1 MKQRKKI
8 DRSKDT
14 RRLVLVT
21 VAVVIVFSFLTVYFS
36 MNNEEQAQKK
46 EQTITD
52 DFGRTLLIPDNPQ
65 RIVSLAPSATEILFV
80 LGLEGRIVGV
90 DDNSDYPEAVK
101 EIQKVGGWI
110 PDLEKIVA
118 LKPDLVLVSDMT
130 SVELIASLEGK
141 GLTIVCLA
149 PKTVYG
155 VIQDINLVGQ
165 ITGKPDVAEAVAEK
179 LEQRIITIT
188 RVTRNTELYR
198 PTVYLEYYPYWTFG
212 LGSFGNDLISMAGG
226 RNIAADAAAEYFN
239 VSNEYIVGGN
249 PEIIIF
255 TLSQYTT
262 TTVED
267 IRNRPGF
274 NTIDAVKNNRI
285 YTIDDNILSRP
296 GPRIVDALEVLA
308 HLIHPEL
315 FPQPQ
320 NEVRSWVC

>member
-1 MKQRKKI
+1 MNQRKEI

-21 VAVVIVFSFLTVYFS
+21 VTAVIVFSFLTVYFS
-36 MNNEEQAQKK
+36 VNDEEHAPKK

-90 DDNSDYPEAVK
+90 DDNSDYPEAAQG
-101 EIQKVGGWI
+101 IQKVGGWI
-110 PDLEKIVA
+110 PDVEKIVV

-130 SVELIASLEGK
+130 SAELVASMEGK

-165 ITGKPDVAEAVAEK
+165 ITGNLDVAEAVTEK
-179 LEQRIITIT
+179 LEQRIEAIT
-188 RVTRNTELYR
+188 RVTETPELYR

-212 LGSFGNDLISMAGG
+212 PGSFGNDLISMAGG
-226 RNIAADAAAEYFN
+226 RNIGAEAAAEYFN

-267 IRNRPGF
+267 MRKRPGF
-274 NTIDAVKNNRI
+274 NTIDAVKNNKI
-285 YTIDDNILSRP
+285 YTIDDDILSRP
-296 GPRIVDALEVLA
+296 GPRIVDALEMLA